1 MKITNEHVGRLLEA
15 RLERIQRPQKPAPS
29 ARTGGP
35 DRVLFSSR
43 SEDVRI
49 GMEAARAAGQSDGTR
64 LARLAGQV
72 QSGGYRVSAQVVAE
86 AMLRDVMR

>member
-15 RLERIQRPQKPAPS
+15 RLERVQRPPKA
-29 ARTGGP
+29 AWGAGVP
-35 DRVLFSSR
+35 DRALFSSR
-43 SEDVRI
+43 SEEVRV
-49 GMEAARAAGQSDGTR
+49 GMEVARAASQFDGPR

-72 QSGGYRVSAQVVAE
+72 RSGGYRVSARAVAE